1 MLIQNLPLRW
11 FSKDENLKTNW
22 LIGAFST
29 FGDIRRF
36 HIPLLDEIEKA
47 KASKSDESEGFK
59 KFNFNSEH
67 QTFDVYLMYKDYVG
81 FVNAMDGL
89 RGMKLVKCRKDADF
103 KTEYTEHEIKIDF
116 DKSKHLSDKAIR
128 RRQIAKKYGIN
139 TLEDLNEYK
148 KKAKERKALYEQR
161 MKQLKR
167 HKKRS
172 RNLLDFLARLV
183 AVEQKKREQEELQAL
198 NERLLKERLLEEE
211 KKLRNKLI
219 ERQRTLMMEKL
230 KEQGKLPADHAKES
244 NGSAENHQ
252 HSHASYDRPDYGDD
266 HREYSEHREYSD
278 HREYSNHREYSDHR
292 EFSNHREY
300 PDHREYSDHRDH
312 PDRLSRP
319 DHRSVPNRYDDRKA
333 DYTFKNPRNANQHFN
348 PNFNPN
354 FGPPGKQTNHF
365 NSHSGQPNTPHYQ
378 PHRTARG
385 PNFRPHYQPYQ
396 ANNQNTVAYSKKSN
410 YYDPEQFEHAERFP
424 TRHDRERF
432 VDRPGGHRFDG
443 YPERAYPADKSD
455 RERSGSYQDRPGYP
469 GNYQARSN
477 YPERDGPERGYQD
490 RGGYPGR
497 DGYPDRG
504 YSDRGYSDRGYQ
516 DRGNHPD
523 RLKHSDRGG
532 YPDRPDY
539 RDRAQNYEKP
549 YERSFNKR
557 VHEEEDSR
565 SDEKSSTRPKS
576 MVVLPQK

>member
-1 MLIQNLPLRW
+1 MFPGYRPDTVLIQNLPLRW

-36 HIPLLDEIEKA
+36 HIPLLDEFEKA

-89 RGMKLVKCRKDADF
+89 RGMKLVKCRKDENF
-103 KTEYTEHEIKIDF
+103 KTVYIEHEIKLDF

-167 HKKRS
+167 HKKSS

-230 KEQGKLPADHAKES
+230 KEQGKLAAKDS
-244 NGSAENHQ
+244 NGSIENHHQ
-252 HSHASYDRPDYGDD
+252 HSHGAYDRPDYPDD
-266 HREYSEHREYSD
+266 HYREHSD
-278 HREYSNHREYSDHR
+278 RHANAFGHS
-292 EFSNHREY
+292 
-300 PDHREYSDHRDH
+300 
-312 PDRLSRP
+312 
-319 DHRSVPNRYDDRKA
+319 DHRSVPNRYERYDDYAASRKP
-333 DYTFKNPRNANQHFN
+333 DFVFKYPRIH
-348 PNFNPN
+348 PHFNPN
-354 FGPPGKQTNHF
+354 FGPPHGKQTNHF
-365 NSHSGQPNTPHYQ
+365 NIHFNGHPNSFHPNQTTPHYPNNPQ
-378 PHRTARG
+378 RTSRG
-385 PNFRPHYQPYQ
+385 ANFRPHYQPYEAN
-396 ANNQNTVAYSKKSN
+396 ANNRNTFAYSKKSN
-410 YYDPEQFEHAERFP
+410 YYDDYPEQYAERLP
-424 TRHDRERF
+424 TRHDYHSQRPGERFDRPDRYPTGHRERSGSF
-432 VDRPGGHRFDG
+432 
-443 YPERAYPADKSD
+443 PERAGAYPADKSD
-455 RERSGSYQDRPGYP
+455 YRERSGSYQNRPGNP
-469 GNYQARSN
+469 ERGNYQTRSN
-477 YPERDGPERGYQD
+477 YQERGN
-490 RGGYPGR
+490 YPM
-497 DGYPDRG
+497 
-504 YSDRGYSDRGYQ
+504 
-516 DRGNHPD
+516 NHPD
-523 RLKHSDRGG
+523 RASYQERS
-532 YPDRPDY
+532 DY
-539 RDRAQNYEKP
+539 RDRAQNYERP
-549 YERSFNKR
+549 YDRSNSFNRPAYR
-557 VHEEEDSR
+557 VREEEEDSR
-565 SDEKSSTRPKS
+565 SEEKSSTRPKS
-576 MVVLPQK
+576 LVVLPQK